1 MDPRLEVM
9 VEAARAG
16 GAVALEHY
24 RRGFSV
30 SLKADR
36 SPVTEA
42 DREAER
48 AIADVL
54 RARCADHGVL
64 GEEHGE
70 SGSRERRFIIDPID
84 GTRNFVRRIPTWAVL
99 IGLEESGAVTAGVVW
114 QPVTGVLHTAWRGQ
128 GAWRDGERIRVSP
141 VDALECALVV
151 HSSINFLK
159 RSPYWDGFLRLSDR
173 TQVQRGFGDFSA
185 YLWVAEGQG
194 EIALSTTVKA
204 WDVAALKVV
213 VEEAGGRL
221 TDLDGGSG
229 IYGTT
234 CCASNGL
241 LHDEAL
247 AAMRA

>member
-1 MDPRLEVM
+1 M

-36 SPVTEA
+36 SPVTLA
-42 DREAER
+42 DQEAER
-48 AIADVL
+48 AIAGVL
-54 RARCADHGVL
+54 RARCPDHGVL

-70 SGSRERRFIIDPID
+70 SGPRERRFIIDPID
-84 GTRNFVRRIPTWAVL
+84 GTRNFVRHIPTWAVL
-99 IGLEESGAVTAGVVW
+99 IGLEDDGVVTAGVVF
-114 QPVTGVLHTAWRGQ
+114 QPVSGVLHTAWRGQ

-141 VDALECALVV
+141 VDALERALVV

-159 RSPYWDGFLRLSDR
+159 RTPYWDGFLRLADR

-213 VEEAGGRL
+213 VEEAGGRV
-221 TDLDGGSG
+221 TDLAGGAG
-229 IYGTT
+229 IYGSTV
-234 CCASNGL
+234 CASNGL

-247 AAMRA
+247 AAMRP

>member
-1 MDPRLEVM
+1 VDPRLEVM

-36 SPVTEA
+36 SPVTQA
-42 DREAER
+42 DQEAER

-54 RARCADHGVL
+54 RARCPDHGVL

-70 SGSRERRFIIDPID
+70 SGPRQRRFIIDPID
-84 GTRNFVRRIPTWAVL
+84 GTRNFVRHIPTWAVL
-99 IGLEESGAVTAGVVW
+99 IGLEDGGAVTAGVVF
-114 QPVTGVLHTAWRGQ
+114 QPVTGVLHTAWRGR

-141 VDALECALVV
+141 VDALERALVV

-159 RSPYWDGFLRLSDR
+159 RTPYWDGFLRLADR

-213 VEEAGGRL
+213 VEEAGGRV

-229 IYGTT
+229 IYGSTV
-234 CCASNGL
+234 CASNGL

-247 AAMRA
+247 AAMRR